1 MLRNALKYVFVLTLM
16 VTAFSAAAFAESTQ
30 ATYDPCTGASG
41 YKAISKVK
49 PPPAPAPTA
58 LKVKPWGLTSRF
70 EALSKYNP
78 VNWWADCCLPMPAK
92 GQFVI
97 APRVFFAR
105 VAGEARRGT
114 DITGVQTAVVNFD
127 DHLGFKKSG
136 NAIWSINALYQI
148 RPRWGIRYS
157 FSPMV
162 MEATN
167 SPTTAFSF
175 AGQTFAAGNPVHSK
189 WERYEH
195 RAGLVFTLS
204 RTNYSSTNFFAEWLN
219 VQDKLTIG
227 GAAGTT
233 FAVTMNDTKNM
244 AVTGLEFD
252 KCLKNY
258 HGNTLAL
265 SGRGS
270 IAFLNDSIGY
280 DAEAALS
287 YLIPIKTG
295 RFGFVK
301 GGYRYA
307 SLKKDRPNRMFNTS
321 LDGPFVQVGFLF

>member
-1 MLRNALKYVFVLTLM
+1 MLRNALKYVFVLMLM

-70 EALSKYNP
+70 DALSQYNP

-105 VAGEARRGT
+105 LSGEARRGT

-127 DHLGFKKSG
+127 DHLGFRKSG
-136 NAIWSINALYQI
+136 NAIWSFDALYQI

-167 SPTTAFSF
+167 SPLTAFSF
-175 AGQTFAAGNPVHSK
+175 AGQTFAAGNSSPFQMG
-189 WERYEH
+189 
-195 RAGLVFTLS
+195 AI
-204 RTNYSSTNFFAEWLN
+204 RTQGRPRLYPESNELQQYQL
-219 VQDKLTIG
+219 LCR
-227 GAAGTT
+227 
-233 FAVTMNDTKNM
+233 M
-244 AVTGLEFD
+244 A
-252 KCLKNY
+252 
-258 HGNTLAL
+258 
-265 SGRGS
+265 
-270 IAFLNDSIGY
+270 
-280 DAEAALS
+280 
-287 YLIPIKTG
+287 
-295 RFGFVK
+295 
-301 GGYRYA
+301 
-307 SLKKDRPNRMFNTS
+307 
-321 LDGPFVQVGFLF
+321 

>member
-1 MLRNALKYVFVLTLM
+1 MLRNALKYVFVFTLM
-16 VTAFSAAAFAESTQ
+16 VTAFSAAALADSAQ
-30 ATYDPCTGASG
+30 PTYDPCTGAAG

-49 PPPAPAPTA
+49 PGPSPSPTA
-58 LKVKPWGLTSRF
+58 LKVKPWGIASRF
-70 EALSKYNP
+70 DALSRYNP
-78 VNWWADCCLPMPAK
+78 VNWAMDCCLPMPAK
-92 GQFVI
+92 GQFLLG
-97 APRVFFAR
+97 PRVLFGR
-105 VAGEARRGT
+105 VQGEVRRGT
-114 DITGVQTAVVNFD
+114 DITGIQTAVVNFD

-136 NAIWSINALYQI
+136 NAFWSIDALYQI

-157 FSPMV
+157 FSPML

-175 AGQTFAAGNPVHSK
+175 AGQTFAAGTPVRSK
-189 WERYEH
+189 WERFEH

-204 RTNYSSTNFFAEWLN
+204 RTAYSSTNFFAEWLN

-227 GAAGTT
+227 GATGITA
-233 FAVTMNDTKNM
+233 AVTMNDTKNL
-244 AVTGLEFD
+244 AVAGLEFD

-258 HGNTLAL
+258 RGNTLAI

-295 RFGFVK
+295 RFGFIK

-307 SLKKDRPNRMFNTS
+307 YLKKDKPARMFNTTM
-321 LDGPFVQVGFLF
+321 DGPFVQVGFLF

>member
-1 MLRNALKYVFVLTLM
+1 MATV
-16 VTAFSAAAFAESTQ
+16 FSAAAFAESTQ

-49 PPPAPAPTA
+49 PPSAPAPTA

-70 EALSKYNP
+70 DALSQYNP

-105 VAGEARRGT
+105 VSGEARRGT
-114 DITGVQTAVVNFD
+114 DITGVQTATVNFD

-136 NAIWSINALYQI
+136 NAIWSIDALYQI

-157 FSPMV
+157 FSPMS

-167 SPTTAFSF
+167 SPLTAFSF
-175 AGQTFAAGNPVHSK
+175 AGQTFAAGTPVHSK
-189 WERYEH
+189 WERFEH
-195 RAGLVFTLS
+195 KAGLVFTLS
-204 RTNYSSTNFFAEWLN
+204 RTNYSAINFFAEWLN

-227 GAAGTT
+227 GAGGTT
-233 FAVTMNDTKNM
+233 TSATMNDTKNM

-265 SGRGS
+265 SGRGA

-307 SLKKDRPNRMFNTS
+307 YLKKDRPARMFNTT

>member
-1 MLRNALKYVFVLTLM
+1 MLRNALKYVFVLMLM

-49 PPPAPAPTA
+49 PPSAPAPTA

-70 EALSKYNP
+70 DALSQYNP

-92 GQFVI
+92 GQFVLE
-97 APRVFFAR
+97 PRVFFAR
-105 VAGEARRGT
+105 VSGEARRGT
-114 DITGVQTAVVNFD
+114 DITGVQTATVNFD

-136 NAIWSINALYQI
+136 NAIWSIDALYQI

-162 MEATN
+162 LEATN
-167 SPTTAFSF
+167 SPVTAFSF
-175 AGQTFAAGNPVHSK
+175 AGQTFAAGTPVHSK
-189 WERYEH
+189 WERFEH
-195 RAGLVFTLS
+195 RAGLVFALS

-219 VQDKLTIG
+219 VQDRLTIG
-227 GAAGTT
+227 GAGGTT
-233 FAVTMNDTKNM
+233 VPGTMNDTKNM

-258 HGNTLAL
+258 RGNTLAL
-265 SGRGS
+265 SGKGS

-287 YLIPIKTG
+287 YLIPIQKG

-307 SLKKDRPNRMFNTS
+307 YLKKDRPARMFNTT